1 MIEGV
6 MAKTTEV
13 ATRDEVQLVTMHVDG
28 QLFGIPIL
36 KVQDIVEP
44 ERITPVPLAPGAI
57 AGVLNLR
64 GRIVT
69 VIDMRR
75 VLAARGDFEDGQ
87 SLMSVTVDHKG
98 DLYTLLVDAIGDVR
112 SFPASTY
119 EKPPT
124 TLDENLKR
132 VCAGILRLEEAL
144 LVVLDVDKILSEE
157 TLARTPPSTRKRL
170 QLRSDGSRLGKDI
183 SSSGPEKAAAALVTM
198 FGANPVLKVLFSGEA
213 QGRLTEK
220 ARSLTAAAI
229 SGKGVEDAFLA
240 LLKGKK
246 PGDDQFI
253 ALASALHGA
262 LTEAGVKADAVDKA
276 MGIVDKVR
284 VKHFDA

>member
-1 MIEGV
+1 MIEGA
-6 MAKTTEV
+6 MAKSTEI

-132 VCAGILRLEEAL
+132 VCSGILRLEDAL
-144 LVVLDVDKILSEE
+144 LVVLDVDRILSEE

-170 QLRSDGSRLGKDI
+170 LLKSDARRPDSQASDGAGK
-183 SSSGPEKAAAALVTM
+183 ATAALTAM
-198 FGANPVLKVLFSGEA
+198 FGANPALKALFSGEA
-213 QGRLTEK
+213 ANRLADK
-220 ARSLTAAAI
+220 ARTLTAAAFA
-229 SGKGVEDAFLA
+229 GVGVEDAFMA

-262 LTEAGVKADAVDKA
+262 LTEAGAKPSTVDAA
-276 MGIVDKVR
+276 MSIVDRVR
-284 VKHFDA
+284 VKQF

>member
-1 MIEGV
+1 MNKSTDI
-6 MAKTTEV
+6 
-13 ATRDEVQLVTMHVDG
+13 ATRDDVQLVTMHVDG

-44 ERITPVPLAPGAI
+44 ERITPDPLAPGAI

-75 VLAARGDFEDGQ
+75 VLAARGDFQDGQ

-132 VCAGILRLEEAL
+132 VCSGILRLEDAL

-157 TLARTPPSTRKRL
+157 TLARTPPSTRRRL
-170 QLRSDGSRLGKDI
+170 RLKSDARNPSAK
-183 SSSGPEKAAAALVTM
+183 SGQASGADKAAAALGAVLS
-198 FGANPVLKVLFSGEA
+198 ANPVLKALFSGEPA
-213 QGRLTEK
+213 ERL
-220 ARSLTAAAI
+220 AAKTRTLALAAFA
-229 SGKGVEDAFLA
+229 GVGVEDAFQA
-240 LLKGKK
+240 LMQGRK

-253 ALASALHGA
+253 ALASAFHGA
-262 LTEAGVKADAVDKA
+262 LTEAGAKAELVDAA
-276 MGIVDKVR
+276 MAQIDRLR
-284 VKHFDA
+284 VTHYS

>member
-1 MIEGV
+1 
-6 MAKTTEV
+6 
-13 ATRDEVQLVTMHVDG
+13 
-28 QLFGIPIL
+28 
-36 KVQDIVEP
+36 
-44 ERITPVPLAPGAI
+44 VPLAPGAI

-75 VLAARGDFEDGQ
+75 VLAARGDFQDGQ

-132 VCAGILRLEEAL
+132 VCAGILRLEDAL
-144 LVVLDVDKILSEE
+144 LVVLDVDRILSEE
-157 TLARTPPSTRKRL
+157 TLARTPPSTRRRL
-170 QLRSDGSRLGKDI
+170 RLKSDARNHSTRKEPA
-183 SSSGPEKAAAALVTM
+183 SGADKAAAALGAVLS
-198 FGANPVLKVLFSGEA
+198 ANPVLKALFSGEPA
-213 QGRLTEK
+213 DRL
-220 ARSLTAAAI
+220 AAKTRTLAMAAFA
-229 SGKGVEDAFLA
+229 GVGVEDAFQA
-240 LLKGKK
+240 LMQGRK

-253 ALASALHGA
+253 ALASAFHGA
-262 LTEAGVKADAVDKA
+262 LTEAGAKAEAVDAA
-276 MGIVDKVR
+276 MAQIDRLR
-284 VKHFDA
+284 VTHYS

>member
-6 MAKTTEV
+6 MAKSTEI

-112 SFPASTY
+112 SFPVSTY

-132 VCAGILRLEEAL
+132 VCSGILRLEDAL
-144 LVVLDVDKILSEE
+144 LVVLDVDRILSEE
-157 TLARTPPSTRKRL
+157 TLARTPPATRKRL
-170 QLRSDGSRLGKDI
+170 LLKSDARRPGSQTSDGAGK
-183 SSSGPEKAAAALVTM
+183 ATAALTAM
-198 FGANPVLKVLFSGEA
+198 FEAIPALKALFSGESA
-213 QGRLTEK
+213 SRLADK
-220 ARSLTAAAI
+220 ARTVTAAAFA
-229 SGKGVEDAFLA
+229 GVGVEDAFMA

-262 LTEAGVKADAVDKA
+262 LTEAGAKASTVDAA
-276 MGIVDKVR
+276 MAIVDRVR
-284 VKHFDA
+284 VKQF